1 MGDKNKNAQ
10 YKGEVK
16 REYIIFGDY
25 IPEGLGSL
33 IVPKGER
40 YLGEFKEGKYNG
52 KGTEFFPN
60 GSKYEGNWKYGNFNG
75 QGTYTFSNGKSFF
88 GVWKD
93 SAPWNIS
100 GYNEKGEF
108 VNYVDGKKKSQ

>member
-25 IPEGLGSL
+25 ILEGMGSL

-40 YLGEFKEGKYNG
+40 YVGEFKEGKYNG

-100 GYNEKGEF
+100 GYNENGEF
-108 VNYVDGKKKSQ
+108 VIYVDGKKKKQ